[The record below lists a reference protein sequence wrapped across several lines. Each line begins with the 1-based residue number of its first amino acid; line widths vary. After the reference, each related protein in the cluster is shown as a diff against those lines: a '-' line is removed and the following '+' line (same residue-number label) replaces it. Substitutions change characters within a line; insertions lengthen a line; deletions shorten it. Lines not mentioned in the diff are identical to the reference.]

1 MTNQSVKI
9 FENEKFGQIRTAGTS
24 EEPLFCLSDI
34 CRVLELQVQNTKQ
47 RLKEDGVYSIKVGNS
62 CITSSISKSNMKKLK
77 HIKEVNIKPLSTWTR
92 KETTRFKIEHIKA
105 VNNIIDYY
113 SKK

>member
-1 MTNQSVKI
+1 M
-9 FENEKFGQIRTAGTS
+9 
-24 EEPLFCLSDI
+24 
-34 CRVLELQVQNTKQ
+34 NT
-47 RLKEDGVYSIKVGNS
+47 
-62 CITSSISKSNMKKLK
+62 LK
-77 HIKEVNIKPLSTWTR
+77 HIKQVNIKTLPTWTR

>member
-1 MTNQSVKI
+1 MIKI
-9 FENEKFGQIRTAGTS
+9 Q
-24 EEPLFCLSDI
+24 
-34 CRVLELQVQNTKQ
+34 
-47 RLKEDGVYSIKVGNS
+47 
-62 CITSSISKSNMKKLK
+62 
-77 HIKEVNIKPLSTWTR
+77 HIKNVNIKPLSTWTK

>member
-1 MTNQSVKI
+1 MN
-9 FENEKFGQIRTAGTS
+9 
-24 EEPLFCLSDI
+24 
-34 CRVLELQVQNTKQ
+34 
-47 RLKEDGVYSIKVGNS
+47 
-62 CITSSISKSNMKKLK
+62 KLK

-92 KETTRFKIEHIKA
+92 KEATRFKIEHIKA